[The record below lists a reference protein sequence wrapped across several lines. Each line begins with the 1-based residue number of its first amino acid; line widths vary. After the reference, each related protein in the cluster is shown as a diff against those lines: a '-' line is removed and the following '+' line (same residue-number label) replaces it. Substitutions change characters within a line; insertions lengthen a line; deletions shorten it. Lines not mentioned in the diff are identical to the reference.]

1 MYDSSFGAVG
11 LITPL
16 DSITWRGYIESI
28 ILPLHQVMAR
38 FSLLEQRGSV
48 RRKSSA
54 FVSIRQNGAYVKSF
68 GNGKPVVEKRPGF
81 HNETYSKRILN
92 FPDGEVLMYGGSDIF
107 APWLIKRSA
116 TSGSNIPDFG
126 NLGLVICDP
135 AELEVPGESLL
146 IMIE

>member
-1 MYDSSFGAVG
+1 M
-11 LITPL
+11 
-16 DSITWRGYIESI
+16 
-28 ILPLHQVMAR
+28 
-38 FSLLEQRGSV
+38 
-48 RRKSSA
+48 
-54 FVSIRQNGAYVKSF
+54 KSF

-135 AELEVPGESLL
+135 AELEVPGGIFIDNDRISIAYTGNGRQLAMSRYNLKGELDIVFGHPYFEFTDQSELSLNTMFWML
-146 IMIE
+146 SNKIGTDT